1 MKAVK
6 LYKTLK
12 RDFILP
18 EMREDW
24 NAAVLPLKKYVLPA
38 YKKNSIGLVL
48 DFAKTITHVF
58 TAVEPSPKVMKE
70 ILRRNIS
77 DALLFVHHPAVWN
90 INLAPKVFSPMDL
103 KLVKEFKRRRIA
115 VFNLHHPLDAFGK
128 YSTSAALAE
137 ALGLKQLKPFA
148 KFDGVRCGVIGK
160 TTVKTTAGIKDKL
173 KEITG
178 HKVKLYPYGKNSINL
193 GKVAVVAGG
202 GNGADFLAEAFS
214 KSVNTFI
221 SGISVKNRNPRAI
234 KAHEFAEKHGINILG
249 GTHNSTE
256 KFACMKMRGY
266 FEALGLPAE
275 FIDDKPC
282 FEDM

>member
-1 MKAVK
+1 MKAGR
-6 LYKTLK
+6 LYKKLR
-12 RDFILP
+12 RDFVLP
-18 EMREDW
+18 GMKEDW
-24 NAAVLPLKKYVLPA
+24 SAAVLPLKRFVVPA

-48 DFAKTITHVF
+48 DFTENITHVF

-70 ILRRNIS
+70 ILRRDIS
-77 DALLFVHHPAVWN
+77 DALLFVHHPAVWD
-90 INLAPKVFSPMDL
+90 INLAPKVFSPMNI
-103 KLVKEFKRRRIA
+103 KLVKEFKKRRIA

-128 YSTSAALAE
+128 YSTSTALAE
-137 ALGLKQLKPFA
+137 ALGLRELKPFA

-160 TTVKTTAGIKDKL
+160 TKVKTAAQLKDTL
-173 KEITG
+173 SAIIG
-178 HKVKLYPYGKNSINL
+178 HKAKLYPYGNKSIKL

-214 KSVNTFI
+214 KGVNAFVA
-221 SGISVKNRNPRAI
+221 GITVKNRNPRAL
-234 KAHEFAEKHGINILG
+234 KAHEFAKEHRINILG

-266 FEALGLPAE
+266 FEAQGLPAE